1 MRRALLVVALL
12 LLPGLAFGQAQ
23 PVPADQPIPAGQP
36 LVSPWARLQPVT
48 ATSGMVTSQEGRA
61 TRIGLDILKRGGNA
75 VDAAVAVGFAL
86 AVTLPRAGNL
96 GGGGF
101 MLIHKAQDNRTTA
114 IDYRETAPA
123 AATKEMFLDAKGNAD
138 PAKSTA
144 SGLGVGVP
152 GTVAGFALAIEK
164 YGSGKFTIGDLA
176 APAVALAR
184 DGIPVEDDLAD
195 SLPQSEAVLA
205 RYPSTKAIFFG
216 PDDTPLK
223 RGDTLVQT
231 DLADTLLRI
240 ARDGPAG
247 FYEGPTAERI
257 VAAVRGAGGAMTL
270 DDLKGYQAIE
280 REPVTG
286 NYRGYGIASMPP
298 PSSGGTH
305 VVEILNIL
313 EGYDLAAMG
322 AGSADALHLQAE
334 AMKRAYADRSQ
345 YLGDPGFTKVP
356 LKALIS
362 KDYAAAIRA
371 GISLDKATPS
381 SAIKPGDLTPF
392 EGDHTTHFS
401 VVDGEG
407 NVVSNTYTLNLNYG
421 LGLVADGT
429 GVLLNNELDDF
440 AAKPGAPNAFGLI
453 GGDANAPAPGKRP
466 LSSMSPTI
474 VFKEGKPFLVT
485 GSPGGSRIIS
495 TVVQVISNVV
505 DHGMNVAEAVAAPR
519 MHHQWAPDMLRVE
532 RGFSADTLRIL
543 QSRGHM
549 MQLGQAMGSANTI
562 MVTGQGLAGTADP
575 RVRGSLAAGY

>member
-1 MRRALLVVALL
+1 MRRAALL
-12 LLPGLAFGQAQ
+12 SALVLLPGLAFGQAK
-23 PVPADQPIPAGQP
+23 PVTADQPIPAGQP

-61 TRIGLDILKRGGNA
+61 SRIGVDILRRGGNA

-101 MLIHKAQDNRTTA
+101 MLIHKAQDNRTVA

-123 AATKEMFLDAKGNAD
+123 AATKEMFLDAQGNAD
-138 PAKSTA
+138 AAKSTA

-152 GTVAGFALAIEK
+152 GTVAGLALALERH
-164 YGSGKFTIGDLA
+164 GSGKFTIGDLA

-184 DGIPVEDDLAD
+184 DGIPVEEDLAD
-195 SLPQSEAVLA
+195 SLPQAEAVLA

-216 PDDTPLK
+216 ADDTPLK
-223 RGDTLVQT
+223 PGNTLVQT
-231 DLADTLLRI
+231 DLSETLLRI
-240 ARDGPAG
+240 ARSGPAG

-257 VAAVRGAGGAMTL
+257 VAAVQSAGGAMTV
-270 DDLKGYQAIE
+270 DDLKAYQAVE

-286 NYRGYGIASMPP
+286 SYRGYAIASMPP

-305 VVEILNIL
+305 VIEILNIL
-313 EGYDLAAMG
+313 EGYDLAKMG
-322 AGSADALHLQAE
+322 AGSADALHLEAE

-345 YLGDPGFTKVP
+345 YLGDPGFVKVP

-371 GISLDKATPS
+371 GITLDQATP
-381 SAIKPGDLTPF
+381 AAQIKPGNLAPF

-401 VVDGEG
+401 VVDADG
-407 NVVSNTYTLNLNYG
+407 NVVSNTYTLNLNFG
-421 LGLVADGT
+421 LGLVAEGT

-440 AAKPGAPNAFGLI
+440 AAKPGVPNAFGLI
-453 GGDANAPAPGKRP
+453 GGDANAPGPGKRP

-519 MHHQWAPDMLRVE
+519 MHHQWAPDTLRIE

-543 QSRGHM
+543 QARGHTL
-549 MQLGQAMGSANTI
+549 QLGPTMGSANSI
-562 MVTGQGLAGTADP
+562 MVAPGGLAGTADP

>member
-1 MRRALLVVALL
+1 MRRLPLIAALL

-48 ATSGMVTSQEGRA
+48 AASGLVTSQEAHA
-61 TRIGLDILKRGGNA
+61 TRIGVDILRRGGNA
-75 VDAAVAVGFAL
+75 VDAAIAVGFAL

-101 MLIHKAQDNRTTA
+101 MLIHKVQENRTVA

-123 AATKEMFLDAKGNAD
+123 AATKEMFLDAQGNAD

-144 SGLGVGVP
+144 SGLAVGVP
-152 GTVAGFALAIEK
+152 GTVAGFALALEK
-164 YGSGKFTIGDLA
+164 HGSGKFTIGDLA

-195 SLPQSEAVLA
+195 SLPQAEAALA

-216 PDDTPLK
+216 PDDAPLK
-223 RGDTLVQT
+223 RGDTLVQA
-231 DLADTLLRI
+231 DLADTLLRV

-257 VAAVRGAGGAMTL
+257 VAAVQGAGGAMTL
-270 DDLKGYQAIE
+270 DDLKAYQAVE

-286 NYRGYGIASMPP
+286 SYRGYAIASMPP

-313 EGYDLAAMG
+313 EGYDLAALG
-322 AGSADALHLQAE
+322 AGSAEALHLQAE

-345 YLGDPGFTKVP
+345 YLGDPGFVKVP

-362 KDYAAAIRA
+362 KDYAASIRT
-371 GISLDKATPS
+371 GIALDKATPS
-381 SAIKPGDLTPF
+381 SAIKPGDLAPF

-401 VVDGEG
+401 VVDSEG
-407 NVVSNTYTLNLNYG
+407 NVVSNTYTLNLNFG
-421 LGLVADGT
+421 LGLVAEGT

-440 AAKPGAPNAFGLI
+440 AAKPGAPNAFGLV

-474 VFKEGKPFLVT
+474 VFKDGKPFLVT

-519 MHHQWAPDMLRVE
+519 MHHQWTPDRLRIE

-543 QSRGHM
+543 QARGHVL
-549 MQLGQAMGSANTI
+549 QLGQAMGSANTI
-562 MVTGQGLAGTADP
+562 MVTGQGYAGTADP